1 MVIVILFILPFVEFR
16 WWTFWTP
23 TTVLVFQD
31 RTGMKQTIRA
41 ELKLGSSLVVLFDPF
56 FGVKECSQD
65 VSSLEWTTREKKE
78 YNEVYIIIIIISL
91 GYINLL
97 HFPVSRIL
105 VYRWTSILRVGLPE
119 RYPYPM

>member
-65 VSSLEWTTREKKE
+65 VSSLE
-78 YNEVYIIIIIISL
+78 
-91 GYINLL
+91 
-97 HFPVSRIL
+97 
-105 VYRWTSILRVGLPE
+105 
-119 RYPYPM
+119 